1 MRLDLSPL
9 KYVIFDWDN
18 TLAETRTA
26 LVASVNQVLA
36 EYGLPDWD
44 KVRDLRNPDL
54 SFRDNFPLIFG
65 ERAKEAY
72 ARYAEVYIQNIPK
85 LVTSFPA
92 VQNVLNFFYCRQ
104 IPMMIM
110 SNKDRRLM
118 ELELPQLYDPR
129 MFEKIVCGHEAEK
142 DKPYPEQIFYTLSG
156 LLRPEEITPEK
167 VWMIG
172 DSPMDSTSAARANAQ
187 PIRIGR
193 AIWGDEGDP
202 DKRIVYFNTFEE
214 FEHFLKNKAEKS

>member
-1 MRLDLSPL
+1 MKLDLAPL

-26 LVASVNQVLA
+26 LVASINQVLA

-65 ERAKEAY
+65 EQAKEAY
-72 ARYAEVYIQNIPK
+72 ARYAEVYVQNIPK

-92 VQNVLNFFYCRQ
+92 VQNVLNFFYYRQ

-142 DKPYPEQIFYTLSG
+142 DKPYPEQIFYTLRG
-156 LLRPEEITPEK
+156 LMRPSEITPEK

-214 FEHFLKNKAEKS
+214 FEHFLKNQAEKN

>member
-1 MRLDLSPL
+1 MKLDLAPL

-44 KVRDLRNPDL
+44 KVRDLRDPDL

-65 ERAKEAY
+65 EKAAEAY
-72 ARYAEVYIQNIPK
+72 NRYAEIYIANIPL
-85 LVTSFPA
+85 LVTSFRG
-92 VQNVLNFFYCRQ
+92 VQDVLNFFYCRR

-118 ELELPQLYDPR
+118 AQELPQLYDPR
-129 MFEKIVCGHEAEK
+129 QFERIVCGHEAEK
-142 DKPYPEQIFYTLSG
+142 DKPNPEQVYYTLHG
-156 LLRPEEITPEK
+156 LLKPEEITPEK
-167 VWMIG
+167 VWVVG

-193 AIWGDEGDP
+193 AIWGDEGSP
-202 DKRIVYFNTFEE
+202 DNSIIYFNTFVE
-214 FEHFLKNKAEKS
+214 FNHFLKNSAAAE